1 MNHSL
6 TSGSEAHGAAVA
18 WPADAHYGMATP
30 GKIGMWIFL
39 VSDAF
44 SFAGLLLANG
54 ILRSGSTSWKPPGEP
69 ALAIDFTAGLT
80 VLLICTSVTNVLG
93 YAAAAA
99 GRMREAALML
109 GLTALGGALFLVGQ
123 MHEWFGLWGPGL
135 MEEGLVFGGSARASL
150 FYVITGFHGLHV
162 LIGVLYILT
171 ILVQLLRGRAGAGQV
186 ELLSLFWCFVDF
198 IWIFVFSFIYLMA

>member
-1 MNHSL
+1 
-6 TSGSEAHGAAVA
+6 
-18 WPADAHYGMATP
+18 MATP

-54 ILRSGSTSWKPPGEP
+54 ILRSGQSQWMQPGEP
-69 ALAIDFTAGLT
+69 PLGLGFTAGLT
-80 VLLICTSVTNVLG
+80 MILICSSMTNVLG

-99 GRMREAALML
+99 ERRREATLLLA
-109 GLTALGGALFLVGQ
+109 LTALSGALFLVGQ
-123 MHEWFGLWGPGL
+123 AHEWFGLWSPGL
-135 MEEGLVFGGSARASL
+135 MDEGLVLGGSARATL

-162 LIGVLYILT
+162 LAGVLYIVA
-171 ILVQLLRGRAGAGQV
+171 ILVQYARGRAGARQV

-198 IWIFVFSFIYLMA
+198 VWVFVFSFIYLMG

>member
-1 MNHSL
+1 MSDGGTHS
-6 TSGSEAHGAAVA
+6 AAV
-18 WPADAHYGMATP
+18 WPPDAQYGTATP

-54 ILRSGSTSWKPPGEP
+54 ILRSGSTVWSHPGEP
-69 ALAIDFTAGLT
+69 ALALGFTALLT
-80 VLLICTSVTNVLG
+80 MLLICTSVTNVLG

-99 GRMREAALML
+99 GRTREAALML

-123 MHEWFGLWGPGL
+123 AHEWFGLWGPGL
-135 MEEGLVFGGSARASL
+135 MEEGLVLGGSARASL

-162 LIGVLYILT
+162 LVGVLYILIT
-171 ILVQLLRGRAGAGQV
+171 LVQYVRGRAGAAQV

-198 IWIFVFSFIYLMA
+198 IWIFVFSFVYLMGSEGIR